1 LPDEG
6 LLIWRIVGNRVILE
20 ESHGVEGPSGP
31 RVFLTDVPYPS
42 PANDSYTPFT
52 TPSSRAMLGGGW
64 PVHITNIRQHP
75 DGRVSF
81 HLGYE
86 FQ

>member
-1 LPDEG
+1 MCSEVREALGVLAFTTGGRQPLATSEPVRG
-6 LLIWRIVGNRVILE
+6 LAWKGAPASFARVTK
-20 ESHGVEGPSGP
+20 V
-31 RVFLTDVPYPS
+31 
-42 PANDSYTPFT
+42 FT
-52 TPSSRAMLGGGW
+52 TPSSRSLLGGGL
-64 PVHITNIRQHP
+64 PVHLTNIRQHP

>member
-1 LPDEG
+1 M

-20 ESHGVEGPSGP
+20 ESHGIEGPSGP
-31 RVFLTDVPYPS
+31 RMFLTDVPYPS
-42 PANDSYTPFT
+42 GANDAYTPFT
-52 TPSSRAMLGGGW
+52 TPSSRSLLGGGL
-64 PVHITNIRQHP
+64 PVHLTNIRQHP

>member
-1 LPDEG
+1 
-6 LLIWRIVGNRVILE
+6 
-20 ESHGVEGPSGP
+20 
-31 RVFLTDVPYPS
+31 
-42 PANDSYTPFT
+42 
-52 TPSSRAMLGGGW
+52 MLGGGL

-86 FQ
+86 YQ